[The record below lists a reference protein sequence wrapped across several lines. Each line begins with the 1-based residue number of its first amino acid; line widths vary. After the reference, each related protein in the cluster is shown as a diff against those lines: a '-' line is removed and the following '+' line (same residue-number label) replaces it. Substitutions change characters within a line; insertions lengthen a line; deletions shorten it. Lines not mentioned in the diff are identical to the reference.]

1 MLAVWVIEITME
13 ICLQSIKLHGMDRI
27 VQMWEGRGHDV
38 VWKRTDSFR
47 LRDVVPLVVQFPD
60 MIKALDRAYQLVQ
73 VSFVLAAR

>member
-1 MLAVWVIEITME
+1 
-13 ICLQSIKLHGMDRI
+13 
-27 VQMWEGRGHDV
+27 MWEGRGHDV